1 MLKKRA
7 SNVQKQEEMKEKASH
22 SELKLRHK
30 IREVIRLQSDIEKA
44 KQNNKLIEVI
54 EDYHQNKINGF
65 FDHLE
70 NYLNRNP

>member
-44 KQNNKLIEVI
+44 K
-54 EDYHQNKINGF
+54 
-65 FDHLE
+65 
-70 NYLNRNP
+70 